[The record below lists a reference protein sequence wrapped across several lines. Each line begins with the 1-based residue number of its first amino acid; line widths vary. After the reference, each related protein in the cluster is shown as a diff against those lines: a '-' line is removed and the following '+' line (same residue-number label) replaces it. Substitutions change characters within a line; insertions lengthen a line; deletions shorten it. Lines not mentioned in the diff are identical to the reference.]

1 MKKSKSNLTVLITIA
16 LCLLT
21 HSVLFAC
28 TIFSGKDSSGQVWTG
43 NNEDWIPNFKN
54 YLNVYPS
61 EYDEAFGYITFSRDS
76 PENGANSNAQG
87 GMNEAGLFF
96 DFNALVASG
105 KTYVITNRAS
115 KKSFPKGDHKIF
127 DHILSN
133 FETVQEVIDFFDEYW
148 FDYGFN
154 TAQMHVADKY
164 GNFGIINAT
173 GSRLLT
179 EAPFQVSTNFS
190 ICDKEDS
197 DSCWRFP
204 IVTEILTNEGTSL
217 NSFTKA
223 CKNTAQ
229 EGWTTTSYSNIQ
241 NLNTGEIILYYALDY
256 EHPYKTSVKEL
267 LAKGQR
273 SYLMMDLFKDHSLSQ
288 VHNTF
293 RAKGGDAALQ
303 KLASLNL
310 EADEEKN
317 VLNNLVLP
325 LVLAENNLDALPLVE
340 AFLAHNP
347 EGYIF
352 RLHQALT
359 YFYNGDVMTAKS
371 IVEQYKKDIPD
382 TSLDTERIINMMN
395 GQYEDD
401 ANFKVELDGY
411 TDAKSVMVKG
421 LSGSPQLFFLNRKPN
436 GWFGQFKLPKGIYN
450 YSFIVDGKELLDEQ
464 MPVHSIQ
471 SIFQTTLTV
480 KHRVCIGFTEERY
493 QKTITVKVPNKT
505 DEVYIAGNQSA
516 MTHWNSVIR
525 LERVSDFERAIS

>member
-28 TIFSGKDSSGQVWTG
+28 TIFSGKDNSGQVWTG

-154 TAQMHVADKY
+154 TAQMHIADKY

-179 EAPFQVSTNFS
+179 AAPFQVSTNFS
-190 ICDKEDS
+190 ICDNEDS
-197 DSCWRFP
+197 GSCWRFP
-204 IVTEILTNEGTSL
+204 IVTEILTNEGTNL

-241 NLNTGEIILYYALDY
+241 N
-256 EHPYKTSVKEL
+256 
-267 LAKGQR
+267 
-273 SYLMMDLFKDHSLSQ
+273 
-288 VHNTF
+288 
-293 RAKGGDAALQ
+293 
-303 KLASLNL
+303 
-310 EADEEKN
+310 
-317 VLNNLVLP
+317 
-325 LVLAENNLDALPLVE
+325 
-340 AFLAHNP
+340 
-347 EGYIF
+347 
-352 RLHQALT
+352 
-359 YFYNGDVMTAKS
+359 
-371 IVEQYKKDIPD
+371 
-382 TSLDTERIINMMN
+382 
-395 GQYEDD
+395 
-401 ANFKVELDGY
+401 
-411 TDAKSVMVKG
+411 
-421 LSGSPQLFFLNRKPN
+421 
-436 GWFGQFKLPKGIYN
+436 
-450 YSFIVDGKELLDEQ
+450 
-464 MPVHSIQ
+464 
-471 SIFQTTLTV
+471 
-480 KHRVCIGFTEERY
+480 
-493 QKTITVKVPNKT
+493 
-505 DEVYIAGNQSA
+505 
-516 MTHWNSVIR
+516 
-525 LERVSDFERAIS
+525 